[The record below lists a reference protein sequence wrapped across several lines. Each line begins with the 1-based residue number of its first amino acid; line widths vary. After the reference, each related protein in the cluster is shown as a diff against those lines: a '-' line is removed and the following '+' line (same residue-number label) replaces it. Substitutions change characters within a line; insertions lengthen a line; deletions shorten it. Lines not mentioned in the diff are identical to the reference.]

1 MVVRTIHAVCGILLL
16 FILAAPEG
24 HAGDTD
30 VTVND
35 TRDLPDPSPNLG
47 PDCNSTLNTCTLRAA
62 IQRANHQTGTHT
74 IRLPVGTFGI
84 TRTGR
89 GENDAETGDL
99 DIKGN
104 IIIIGVGAKETRI
117 NGFGNDRVFDVRSGS
132 LLLQSLAVTNGNS
145 KDEDGGGIRALG
157 APVTLNRVHLHLN
170 RTDAHGGGIATNSDL
185 SIVRTTVSNNQA
197 GISTGGVF
205 ASNSGFTKNA
215 LSLREST
222 ISGNT
227 STGDTGGLLVG
238 VRYNISILHSTIA
251 FNGSLG
257 MNFVTFAGF
266 GDPVVTISHTIL
278 SNNAGGNCFSHI
290 GGPFSFTSNVDSDA
304 SCELGGAGGN
314 LVVDPQLST
323 LADNGGQT
331 PTHVF
336 NNPLLIDEGDP
347 AGTSC
352 SGIDQRGLP
361 RPVELDGDGIAR
373 CDIGA
378 IELQG
383 PVGVAVLDP
392 ENTTVEK
399 KGSYFSLSYLW
410 RVPPVEV
417 WRDLK
422 TLDLRIVDDRD
433 KNGNGPKKP
442 KPDEILFWVRWSE
455 AADTFQLVDPI
466 TGLPQGGAF
475 PARSNNA
482 LRTADVSLDLKNSS
496 SKGSGPAGQEVTL
509 HLALSIDK
517 KSKHDD
523 PFQIQ
528 VTAVDDRGQ
537 TQQFLA
543 VGSVAVDPPGAH

>member
-1 MVVRTIHAVCGILLL
+1 MFVRIIYVVCGILLL

-47 PDCNSTLNTCTLRAA
+47 PDCASTLGTCTLRAA

-74 IRLPVGTFGI
+74 IRLPSGTFGI

-104 IIIIGVGAKETRI
+104 IIILGAGAKETRI

-132 LLLQSLAVTNGNS
+132 LILQSLAVTNGNS

-205 ASNSGFTKNA
+205 ASNSGFGKNA
-215 LSLREST
+215 LSVRETT

-227 STGDTGGLLVG
+227 SDGDTGGLLVG

-266 GDPVVTISHTIL
+266 GDPVVTISHTLL
-278 SNNAGGNCFSHI
+278 SNNAGGNCFSSI
-290 GGPFSFTSNVDSDA
+290 GGPVFFTSNVDSDG
-304 SCELGGAGGN
+304 SCEFGGAGGN
-314 LVVDPQLST
+314 LVIDPQLSA

-352 SGIDQRGLP
+352 SGIDQRGFP

-383 PVGVAVLDP
+383 PVGIAVLDP
-392 ENTTVEK
+392 EDTTVK
-399 KGSYFSLSYLW
+399 KGTPFNLSYLW
-410 RVPPVEV
+410 RVPPVEN
-417 WRDLK
+417 WHDLK
-422 TLDLRIVDDRD
+422 TLDLRIVDDGD
-433 KNGNGPKKP
+433 NAKGPKKVNR
-442 KPDEILFWVRWSE
+442 DEIVFWVRWIE
-455 AADTFQLVDPI
+455 ANDTFQLVDPG
-466 TGLPQGGAF
+466 TGLPKGERF
-475 PARSNNA
+475 PGR
-482 LRTADVSLDLKNSS
+482 LKSR
-496 SKGSGPAGQEVTL
+496 A
-509 HLALSIDK
+509 
-517 KSKHDD
+517 
-523 PFQIQ
+523 
-528 VTAVDDRGQ
+528 
-537 TQQFLA
+537 
-543 VGSVAVDPPGAH
+543 